1 MGHRKSYYTKLFDF
15 NIFLDYNFDLICIWH
30 PCNALALKKGDHSN
44 SVFALFVVIFLD
56 KILKKES
63 IIRTFIK

>member
-30 PCNALALKKGDHSN
+30 PCNALALKKEDHSN
-44 SVFALFVVIFLD
+44 CVFFLIIFLD
-56 KILKKES
+56 KILKMES